1 MNNCLGNLVGVV
13 MSLPSCLRSLLL
25 LFLVDLDLHKVVL
38 LQLLV
43 VVVPA
48 DHDLLTIERDS
59 EWIRCQ
65 SDILEYSVGT

>member
-1 MNNCLGNLVGVV
+1 MVNNGLGNLVGVI
-13 MSLPSCLRSLLL
+13 MSLPSWLSSLLL

-48 DHDLLTIERDS
+48 DHDLLPIERDS
-59 EWIRCQ
+59 EW
-65 SDILEYSVGT
+65 V